1 MLVEQLGL
9 AVYHTDGSFVT
20 GAGAEAAAAAFFFVD
35 GDNSSDHVRS
45 PYNLSGEN
53 PRRFCKKTGAWIF
66 AVSFGSVMII
76 RERMIL

>member
-1 MLVEQLGL
+1 MHSTTVPCPNLGCATISPL
-9 AVYHTDGSFVT
+9 LNTS
-20 GAGAEAAAAAFFFVD
+20 EEAAAFFFVD

-66 AVSFGSVMII
+66 AGSFGSVMII